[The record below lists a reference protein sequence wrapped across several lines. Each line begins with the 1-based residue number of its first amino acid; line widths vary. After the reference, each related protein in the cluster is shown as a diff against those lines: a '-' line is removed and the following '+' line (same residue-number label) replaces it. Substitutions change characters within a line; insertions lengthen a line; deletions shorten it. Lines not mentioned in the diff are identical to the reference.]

1 VVSNYDGRQFP
12 KIMTGFDR
20 VLCDDPCSGTG
31 VIAKDPI
38 VKTSKES
45 VDIQRC
51 ALLQKELILAAIDCL
66 DANSKTGGYL
76 VYSTCSVLVEENERV
91 IDYALK
97 KRNVKLVPI
106 GVDFGREGFTHY
118 RELRFHPTLSHTRRF
133 YPHSHNT
140 DGFFVAKLKK
150 FSNTIPKSTVTQK
163 DKTDDQKTD
172 ETNVNNINKKLKKTK
187 THNKRDG
194 NESKGKVSEKSGNI
208 EKKAEP
214 ESDDQTA
221 VEGKGVSDEVESKSE
236 IDKKR
241 VSGARRLKMRRKQQ
255 RNRNKKKKLKLK
267 EKKPKAPADQQK
279 RQKPTTNTSDS
290 NKKSKHKKK
299 NKKTSV
305 KTKEE

>member
-1 VVSNYDGRQFP
+1 
-12 KIMTGFDR
+12 MFDF
-20 VLCDDPCSGTG
+20 
-31 VIAKDPI
+31 
-38 VKTSKES
+38 
-45 VDIQRC
+45 
-51 ALLQKELILAAIDCL
+51 
-66 DANSKTGGYL
+66 
-76 VYSTCSVLVEENERV
+76 LVE
-91 IDYALK
+91 
-97 KRNVKLVPI
+97 
-106 GVDFGREGFTHY
+106 
-118 RELRFHPTLSHTRRF
+118 
-133 YPHSHNT
+133 
-140 DGFFVAKLKK
+140 
-150 FSNTIPKSTVTQK
+150 
-163 DKTDDQKTD
+163 TDDQKTD
-172 ETNVNNINKKLKKTK
+172 ETNVNNINKKHKKTK
-187 THNKRDG
+187 TLNKRDG

-267 EKKPKAPADQQK
+267 EKKPKAPADEQK